1 MDLLYRLN
9 LQRRGSMKSI
19 MQSSQGKRA
28 EIGFDTNWD
37 FLESQLYFEEQ
48 TQITKV
54 NFIGSQRCKIV
65 PKSLLLMENGDL
77 QVSSY
82 SPCGIKTRAYR
93 TSPFQK
99 ISKHE
104 NSSFNSEAQSK
115 FPINQHWLIIL
126 QTLRRN
132 LQKSTAS
139 KSSST
144 YGSNTT
150 ASISTKGPQ
159 RHQKYRWSRM
169 KVKSKS
175 RIRSSN

>member
-1 MDLLYRLN
+1 
-9 LQRRGSMKSI
+9 MKSI

-82 SPCGIKTRAYR
+82 SPCGVKVRAYR

-99 ISKHE
+99 ISKYE
-104 NSSFNSEAQSK
+104 NSSFNSETQSK
-115 FPINQHWLIIL
+115 FPIN
-126 QTLRRN
+126 
-132 LQKSTAS
+132 
-139 KSSST
+139 
-144 YGSNTT
+144 
-150 ASISTKGPQ
+150 
-159 RHQKYRWSRM
+159 RH
-169 KVKSKS
+169 
-175 RIRSSN
+175 